1 VSINEYIPFVIEH
14 PKAVLSLII
23 GLALLLFVFYKFNI
37 IYLSYPYWKT
47 LLTERTAR
55 IETNHNQVEQ
65 ALAEAKRLRDD
76 YATRLK
82 GIEVEQRERIAA
94 AVKEAQT
101 SHTEIIADA
110 EQAAAAI
117 RRRTEEEIARER
129 TRQRIQLRREIVQT
143 TFEAAET
150 AVKANSTDSVQ
161 HQLIGDFVARAA
173 GDGRPATAATPTAPA
188 PVAPTA

>member
-1 VSINEYIPFVIEH
+1 MGDYIPFKIEH
-14 PKAVLSLII
+14 PDAVVPLLI
-23 GLALLLFVFYKFNI
+23 GLALLLFVFYRFNI
-37 IYLSYPYWKT
+37 VYLSYPFWNE
-47 LLTERTAR
+47 LLTSRTAR
-55 IETNHNQVEQ
+55 IETNHNQVQQ

-76 YATRLK
+76 YADRLK

-143 TFEAAET
+143 TFAAAEQ
-150 AVKANSTDSVQ
+150 AIKANSTDTMQ

-173 GDGRPATAATPTAPA
+173 NDGRTASAASS
-188 PVAPTA
+188 APTA

>member
-1 VSINEYIPFVIEH
+1 MSINEFIPFHLER
-14 PKAVLSLII
+14 ASETLLSMII

-37 IYLSYPYWKT
+37 IYLSYPFWKN

-55 IETNHNQVEQ
+55 IETNHNQVQQ
-65 ALAEAKRLRDD
+65 ALSEARQLRDD
-76 YATRLK
+76 YANRLK
-82 GIEVEQRERIAA
+82 GIEKEQRERIEA

-101 SHTEIIADA
+101 SHTVIIADA

-129 TRQRIQLRREIVQT
+129 TRQRIQLRRDIVQT
-143 TFEAAET
+143 TFDAAEK
-150 AVKANSTDSVQ
+150 AVKANSTDAVQ

-173 GDGRPATAATPTAPA
+173 NDGRAATAAPSATAL
-188 PVAPTA
+188 

>member
-1 VSINEYIPFVIEH
+1 MSINDYIPFRIEH
-14 PKAVLSLII
+14 PGAVLSLLI
-23 GLALLLFVFYKFNI
+23 GLALILFVFYKFNI
-37 IYLSYPYWKT
+37 IYLSYPYWKE

-55 IETNHNQVEQ
+55 IETNHNQVQQ
-65 ALAEAKRLRDD
+65 ALAEAQRLRDD
-76 YATRLK
+76 YASRLR

-110 EQAAAAI
+110 EQAATAI

-143 TFEAAET
+143 TFDAAEKAMT
-150 AVKANSTDSVQ
+150 ANSTDSVQ

-173 GDGRPATAATPTAPA
+173 NDGRAAIAAPSAPA
-188 PVAPTA
+188 L

>member
-1 VSINEYIPFVIEH
+1 MGEYIPFQIEH
-14 PKAVLSLII
+14 PGAALALVI
-23 GLALLLFVFYKFNI
+23 GLVLILFLFYKFNI
-37 IYLSYPYWKT
+37 IYLSYPYWNE
-47 LLTERTAR
+47 LLTARTAR
-55 IETNHNQVEQ
+55 IETNHNQVQQ

-76 YATRLK
+76 YADRLK

-94 AVKEAQT
+94 AVKEAQI

-143 TFEAAET
+143 TFDAAEK
-150 AVKANSTDSVQ
+150 AIKANSTDAVQ

-173 GDGRPATAATPTAPA
+173 NDGRPATTATSASAA
-188 PVAPTA
+188 

>member
-1 VSINEYIPFVIEH
+1 MSINQFIPFVLES
-14 PKAVLSLII
+14 PQKTLLSMII

-37 IYLSYPYWKT
+37 IYLSYPFWKE
-47 LLTERTAR
+47 LLTTRTAR
-55 IETNHNQVEQ
+55 IETNHNQVQE

-82 GIEVEQRERIAA
+82 GIEVEQRERIEA

-110 EQAAAAI
+110 EQLAAAI
-117 RRRTEEEIARER
+117 RRRTAEEIARER

-143 TFEAAET
+143 TFDAAEK
-150 AVKANSTDSVQ
+150 AVKANSTDTVQ

-173 GDGRPATAATPTAPA
+173 NDGRAPA
-188 PVAPTA
+188 AVSSAPAAPTA

>member
-1 VSINEYIPFVIEH
+1 MSINEYIPFAIEH
-14 PKAVLSLII
+14 PNAVLALLI
-23 GLALLLFVFYKFNI
+23 GLGLLLFVFYKFNI
-37 IYLSYPYWKT
+37 IYLSYPFWKE
-47 LLTERTAR
+47 LLTSRTAR
-55 IETNHNQVEQ
+55 IETNHNQVQQ

-76 YATRLK
+76 YTTRLK

-117 RRRTEEEIARER
+117 RRRTEEEIGRER

-143 TFEAAET
+143 TFDAAEK
-150 AVKANSTDSVQ
+150 AVKSNSTDSVQ
-161 HQLIGDFVARAA
+161 RQLIGDFVARAA
-173 GDGRPATAATPTAPA
+173 NDGRAATAATSTPTA
-188 PVAPTA
+188 